1 LRARSGK
8 KSQHKC
14 VNKVGIMLGDVPD
27 ADTAESETKLKP
39 QLTLKFSTESGS
51 ELSAEVQTQL
61 KG

>member
-1 LRARSGK
+1 
-8 KSQHKC
+8 
-14 VNKVGIMLGDVPD
+14 VGIMLGDVPD